1 MESLRYM
8 IYYEN
13 DKLSCVVFSYIIFGN
28 PKWPP
33 SRLPIPE
40 SVY

>member
-28 PKWPP
+28 PKWAIPLPP
-33 SRLPIPE
+33 PHS
-40 SVY
+40 